1 MFLSNMVISR
11 TSSINGHFKLNLK
24 PRKDRVY
31 RFTSSHLEQEL
42 ERVLC
47 LIPYIVHDYL
57 EVYAQSTLQFT
68 MKEALKF
75 VINPLDSSYYC
86 YKPPGQQLLL
96 L

>member
-11 TSSINGHFKLNLK
+11 TSSINGHFKLNFK

-31 RFTSSHLEQEL
+31 RFTSSRLEQEL

-57 EVYAQSTLQFT
+57 EVHAQSTLRSS
-68 MKEALKF
+68 EVYNKF
-75 VINPLDSSYYC
+75 NSCL
-86 YKPPGQQLLL
+86 
-96 L
+96 